1 MFVLSFKLYVME
13 FSQSQAYIIQFMD
26 RRRSEVLSVYIKEE
40 TLYVRYR
47 QGR

>member
-13 FSQSQAYIIQFMD
+13 FSSQAYIIQFMD
-26 RRRSEVLSVYIKEE
+26 SRRSEVLSVFMKEE